1 MKISQLSVFM
11 ENRVGVLNEV
21 TSILGKASINMR
33 AFSVTDGS
41 EFGILRVLV
50 SDPAAAQ
57 SVLQEA
63 GYKVTL
69 TDVLCVNV
77 PNVAGSLSSLLE
89 CLAEGEVFIQY
100 MYAFSDGEVA
110 SIVIRPNNIDRCIE
124 VLANRDNTLFSL

>member
-1 MKISQLSVFM
+1 MKINQLSVFM

-21 TSILGKASINMR
+21 TSILSDAAINLR

-50 SDPAAAQ
+50 SDPKMAQ
-57 SVLQEA
+57 SVLQGA

-77 PNVAGSLSSLLE
+77 PNEAGSL
-89 CLAEGEVFIQY
+89 
-100 MYAFSDGEVA
+100 
-110 SIVIRPNNIDRCIE
+110 
-124 VLANRDNTLFSL
+124 